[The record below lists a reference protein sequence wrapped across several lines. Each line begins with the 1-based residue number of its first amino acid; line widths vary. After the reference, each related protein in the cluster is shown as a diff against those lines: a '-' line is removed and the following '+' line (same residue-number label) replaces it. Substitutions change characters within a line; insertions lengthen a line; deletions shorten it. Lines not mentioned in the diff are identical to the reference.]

1 MSIFRNTF
9 QTKISGSLA
18 ARQNAMTER
27 TPDVIQY
34 LNSRNSYIR
43 MTSSV
48 NVGNDKGALAKKNV
62 LLGGTLNQ
70 TSATIAKSTVNIF
83 TPKSGVGKANEAY
96 STRTPGGTADNKL
109 GIRPMPGI
117 VSMDIK
123 SKSAYG
129 SLREAVVNFQC
140 WDIQQLEEL
149 ELLYMRPG
157 YTVLVEWGWLPYL
170 DNNKKIVTTPPS
182 FYDILNKGVT
192 DRRVIFKQLYDNST
206 GTGGNYDAM
215 FGYVKN
221 YQWSA
226 RPDGGYDCQ
235 TTIISTGEIVESLKV
250 NYVLPDLTK
259 LNNAATNGDGFLNAE
274 FTAQGKTPP
283 NFLKE
288 YYERN
293 TLAGIWAEAYFKLRN
308 APALTVTKGGVSS
321 TITPDVTLSANSIFT
336 NNYHL
341 SLTPALKSI
350 NASSPDSLSIG
361 SDKQVYITLEAAFD
375 IINKYVIPKDN
386 DATPNPLMEL
396 STYTEEYTGAKEP
409 LLCVAHPVE
418 VSVDPTVCLI
428 NSPLWYEKGGIL
440 YAVSGAATISPA
452 QTISDEIKLAVK
464 NTIAS
469 TTTSPGLVDF
479 STAISKISSATDYIA
494 VEGFLGGPGSIQNYL
509 SKKFSSGGIA
519 GLEKSAYVGII
530 SHLRTILGAGSVVDT
545 YKSSTRTS
553 TAGVGLSIVATP
565 ATTIEFLESVT
576 ITTGA
581 SAAATASA
589 LAISSISSAIANLED
604 LKSLKPF
611 FYNSNYNTE
620 LGYIGN
626 IYVNLDFLYKQSLDA
641 NLEASDNKE
650 KNEISLYKYIKSII
664 SAIQTS
670 LGNVNNFEV
679 HVDPID
685 NKARVIDVNFT
696 GDKATPNLFKLQV
709 HNLNSVVRNYSLQSQ
724 IFPEQ
729 SSIIAIGSQAKGGQL
744 GIQNNTMI
752 DFNTGLTDRIIEKK
766 DFGIK
771 SDYDVTSSTTKIAS
785 NLGSIVFMFGTL
797 STPPPLPVSGTTT
810 SAATA
815 PVGGTDLNTLFTR
828 CKSNLRD
835 LIVYFQSIT
844 SSSGA
849 NRSIIPTKFSFE
861 MDGIGGLVIG
871 NLFTINQDILPK
883 GYKGG
888 GTGAKLA
895 QTITGISHTLS
906 NNNDWTTKIDALN
919 ISLNNNSSKASFS
932 SLNLASLV
940 ATSFKNSLLSR
951 NPSSSSPLP
960 APLRS
965 FAPSGRKRT
974 LNDVTQII
982 LHDTDGHGG
991 IEQVIDVLNSKIP
1004 KLSIHY
1010 IVERGGKS
1018 FNQTPLDRVAGHAGA
1033 TANATSVGI
1042 EICSLGMLTERN
1054 GGKDVYHAT
1063 GKRQFSTTP
1072 PYKLTNG
1079 SKKGTIESIN
1089 SSPSVTAGVK
1099 DLGFYVNSQRHYEG
1113 YTVSQITE
1121 LKRVIKEILNQ
1132 CPNIKLNYAANDLS
1146 IYQNVFGLKTLTTM
1160 PTKGEKLTTTRDF
1173 IGLNKG
1179 IYAHAVISTQRND
1192 AHIDPLMIQMLKE
1205 IKLET
1210 GR

>member
-9 QTKISGSLA
+9 QKQISGSLA

-48 NVGNDKGALAKKNV
+48 NVGNDKGALAKRNV
-62 LLGGTLNQ
+62 LLGGTLN
-70 TSATIAKSTVNIF
+70 SNGEL
-83 TPKSGVGKANEAY
+83 KSGVGKANEAY
-96 STRTPGGTADNKL
+96 STRTPGGTADNRL
-109 GIRPMPGI
+109 GLRPMPGI
-117 VSMDIK
+117 TNMDIK

-182 FYDILNKGVT
+182 FYDILNKGIT
-192 DRRVIFKQLYDNST
+192 DRRVIFKQLYDKST
-206 GTGGNYDAM
+206 ASGGNYDAM
-215 FGYVKN
+215 FGYIKN

-235 TTIISTGEIVESLKV
+235 TTIISTGEIIESLKI

-259 LNNAATNGDGFLNAE
+259 LNNAATSGDGFLNAE
-274 FTAQGKTPP
+274 FTTQGKTPP

-293 TLAGIWAEAYFKLRN
+293 TLAGIWAEAYFKLREAQAYVVGGTS
-308 APALTVTKGGVSS
+308 APV
-321 TITPDVTLSANSIFT
+321 DVTVSPTSIFKDKF
-336 NNYHL
+336 HV
-341 SLTPALKSI
+341 SIAPALKSI
-350 NASSPDSLSIG
+350 NANSPDSLSIG
-361 SDKQVYITLEAAFD
+361 SIKQVYITLEAAFD

-396 STYTEEYTGAKEP
+396 STYTEGYATPTTEP

-452 QTISDEIKLAVK
+452 QTIADEIKLSVK
-464 NTIAS
+464 NTIAG
-469 TTTSPGLVDF
+469 TTTSPGLGDF
-479 STAISKISSATDYIA
+479 GTAISKISSATDYIA

-509 SKKFSSGGIA
+509 SKKYSSGGIA
-519 GLEKSAYVGII
+519 GLEKINYVGII
-530 SHLRTILGAGSVVDT
+530 SHLKTILGAGSVVDA
-545 YKSSTRTS
+545 YKSKTSTS
-553 TAGVGLSIVATP
+553 TAGGGFSSGGGVAT

-696 GDKATPNLFKLQV
+696 GDKTTPNLFKLQV

-797 STPPPLPVSGTTT
+797 STPPPLPVSGSTTT
-810 SAATA
+810 AATA
-815 PVGGTDLNTLFTR
+815 PAGGTDLNTLFTR

-888 GTGAKLA
+888 GTGTKLA

-919 ISLNNNSSKASFS
+919 ISLNDKSSKASFS

-951 NPSSSSPLP
+951 NPSSSSSLP
-960 APLRS
+960 TALTS
-965 FAPSGRKRT
+965 FSPSGTKRT
-974 LNDVTQII
+974 LNSVTQII
-982 LHDTDGHGG
+982 IHDTAGYGG
-991 IEQVIDVLNSKIP
+991 IDATIKTLNDS

-1010 IVERGGKS
+1010 IIDRDGKS
-1018 FNQTPLDRVAGHAGA
+1018 FNQIPIDKTAQHAGS
-1033 TANATSVGI
+1033 TANPTSVGI
-1042 EICSLGMLTERN
+1042 EICNTGIFTPS
-1054 GGKDVYHAT
+1054 GGKLWHPYVYDKKT
-1063 GKRQFSTTP
+1063 GKSGNSFTIDSAGQA
-1072 PYKLTNG
+1072 KLL
-1079 SKKGTIESIN
+1079 KF
-1089 SSPSVTAGVK
+1089 VTAPGYNQTSTA
-1099 DLGFYVNSQRHYEG
+1099 GFRDFGWSLNYSKYYED
-1113 YTVSQITE
+1113 YTVAQANE
-1121 LKRVIKEILNQ
+1121 LKRVIIEILKQ
-1132 CPNIKLNYAANDLS
+1132 CPNIVLNYAANDLS
-1146 IYQNVFGLKTLTTM
+1146 IYQNVFGLKSMTAI
-1160 PTKGEKLTTTRDF
+1160 PKAGAGESYVTTRDF

-1179 IYAHAVISTQRND
+1179 IYAHATISTQRAD
-1192 AHIDPLMIQMLKE
+1192 AHPSPEMLRILRE
-1205 IKLET
+1205 IKTET

>member
-9 QTKISGSLA
+9 QDDIKKSLT
-18 ARQNAMTER
+18 ARQEAMTER
-27 TPDVIQY
+27 TPDIIQY

-48 NVGNDKGALAKKNV
+48 NVGGSADLAKKNV
-62 LLGGTLNQ
+62 LLGGTLNR
-70 TSATIAKSTVNIF
+70 TLF
-83 TPKSGVGKANEAY
+83 GGLKSGVGKTNEAY
-96 STRTPGGTADNKL
+96 STRTPGDTADHRL
-109 GIRPMPGI
+109 GIRLMPGI

-170 DNNKKIVTTPPS
+170 DNNKKIVTTPPIP
-182 FYDILNKGVT
+182 YDILLKGIT
-192 DRRVIFKQLYDNST
+192 DRRVIFKQLYDKST
-206 GTGGNYDAM
+206 TSGGNYDAM
-215 FGYVKN
+215 FGYIKN

-259 LNNAATNGDGFLNAE
+259 LNNATTNGDGFLNAE
-274 FTAQGKTPP
+274 FATQGKTPP

-293 TLAGIWAEAYFKLRN
+293 TLAGIWAESYFKLRE
-308 APALTVTKGGVSS
+308 AQAYVVGG
-321 TITPDVTLSANSIFT
+321 TTTPVDVTVSPTSIFKDKF
-336 NNYHL
+336 HV
-341 SLTPALKSI
+341 SITPALKSI
-350 NASSPDSLSIG
+350 NANSPDSLSIG
-361 SDKQVYITLEAAFD
+361 SIKQVYITLEAAFD

-386 DATPNPLMEL
+386 GTPPNPLMEL
-396 STYTEEYTGAKEP
+396 STYTEGYASLTTEP

-452 QTISDEIKLAVK
+452 QTIADEIKLAVK
-464 NTIAS
+464 NVAS
-469 TTTSPGLVDF
+469 VSALGSYNTALNDF
-479 STAISKISSATDYIA
+479 SIAISKISSVTDYIA

-509 SKKFSSGGIA
+509 SKNISSGGIT
-519 GLEKSAYVGII
+519 GIEKSGYISTI
-530 SHLRTILGAGSVVDT
+530 SHLRTILGTSNVVDT
-545 YKSSTRTS
+545 YKSKTS
-553 TAGVGLSIVATP
+553 TGGFSSGGGGGS
-565 ATTIEFLESVT
+565 ATTTEFLESVT

-611 FYNSNYNTE
+611 FYNSDYNTE

-670 LGNVNNFEV
+670 LGNLNNFEV

-696 GDKATPNLFKLQV
+696 GNKNPSLFKLQV

-797 STPPPLPVSGTTT
+797 STPPPLPVSGSTTT
-810 SAATA
+810 VATA
-815 PVGGTDLNTLFTR
+815 PAGGTDLNTLFTR

-919 ISLNNNSSKASFS
+919 ISLNNNSSKSSFS

-991 IEQVIDVLNSKIP
+991 IEQVIDVLNSKNN
-1004 KLSIHY
+1004 SIHY

-1042 EICSLGMLTERN
+1042 EICNLGMLTERN

-1099 DLGFYVNSQRHYEG
+1099 DLGFYVNLQRHYEG